1 MNDPRLIDELL
12 EGFPELATPQEVGDL
27 LRLGIVTINKWLRS
41 GQLPVIRAGRRVNR
55 IPKKELREF
64 LLNADTLIDPEHE
77 ERAASGTKGSEK
89 KRKTRSRANDAEN
102 AESFEDSTNVD
113 EPSTQE
119 STES

>member
-1 MNDPRLIDELL
+1 MNDPRLIDDLL

-64 LLNADTLIDPEHE
+64 LLNADTLIDPEHD
-77 ERAASGTKGSEK
+77 ERAASESTKPRR
-89 KRKTRSRANDAEN
+89 KRKTPSSANDAEN
-102 AESFEDSTNVD
+102 VESSEESTNVD

-119 STES
+119 STEP

>member
-1 MNDPRLIDELL
+1 MNDPRLIDDLL

-64 LLNADTLIDPEHE
+64 LLNADT
-77 ERAASGTKGSEK
+77 
-89 KRKTRSRANDAEN
+89 
-102 AESFEDSTNVD
+102 
-113 EPSTQE
+113 
-119 STES
+119 